1 MDPETWQI
9 ISLTLGVA
17 VLSTVLILPLGVA
30 LAWLLARPG
39 WRGKS
44 LVETLV
50 ALPLVMPPVATG
62 LILLRL
68 LGRRGPLGYWL
79 EEKMGIEIVFTWR
92 AVVIALAVMSF
103 PLLVRTAR
111 VAFQEV
117 NPRLEQIA
125 RTLGAGELRVFFT
138 VSLPLAG
145 RGIVAGTLLAF
156 ARALGEF
163 GATIMVAGNIPGRTS
178 TIALSIYEN
187 VLLGHDSAAFRLLA
201 VSVAMAFA
209 AVWASEFL
217 MRRRAAAP

>member
-111 VAFQEV
+111 VAFQQV

-187 VLLGHDSAAFRLLA
+187 VLLGHDSTAYRLLA

-209 AVWASEFL
+209 AVWGSEFL

>member
-1 MDPETWQI
+1 
-9 ISLTLGVA
+9 
-17 VLSTVLILPLGVA
+17 
-30 LAWLLARPG
+30 
-39 WRGKS
+39 
-44 LVETLV
+44 
-50 ALPLVMPPVATG
+50 
-62 LILLRL
+62 
-68 LGRRGPLGYWL
+68 
-79 EEKMGIEIVFTWR
+79 VFTWR

>member
-9 ISLTLGVA
+9 ISLTLGAA

-44 LVETLV
+44 LVETAV

-62 LILLRL
+62 LILLEL

-79 EEKMGIEIVFTWR
+79 EEKLGLEIVFTWR

-187 VLLGHDSAAFRLLA
+187 VLLGHDSTAWRLLA

-209 AVWASEFL
+209 AVWGSEIL
-217 MRRRAAAP
+217 MRRRAVAS